1 MSIVNLIIFLVIMA
15 FALLTSNY
23 LVGLAF
29 IFVLMVL
36 EIVEHGMAHSM
47 FLAMCE
53 LAFVL
58 FVIEETKRR
67 KGDSPLLKYNP
78 LYKNNVL
85 PKKLQ
90 IIICTIFLLALLVRI
105 IAFFYPVMDQ
115 NHGSADDEYRR
126 ETYVFINKLVIAHK
140 RGEDYHSVAK
150 SNPFTNDVFVCKVV
164 ALLESEYGRV
174 DYMNRSVSVALQ
186 SNTVERAKS
195 LQRLSDECVKES
207 SNVVQRIITAGIGD
221 VNAKKMAID
230 FSTQYKKLHQRCCK
244 AVEKGYNDY

>member
-1 MSIVNLIIFLVIMA
+1 MSIVNFIIFLGILA

-23 LVGLAF
+23 LVGLRF

-36 EIVEHGMAHSM
+36 EIAEHGMAHSM
-47 FLAMCE
+47 FLVMCE
-53 LAFVL
+53 LTFVL
-58 FVIEETKRR
+58 FVIKETKRR

-105 IAFFYPVMDQ
+105 IAFFYPAMGQ
-115 NHGSADDEYRR
+115 NHGGTDDEYRR
-126 ETYVFINKLVIAHK
+126 EANAFINRIVIAHK

-150 SNPFTNDVFVCKVV
+150 SNPFINDVFVCKVA

-174 DYMNRSVSVALQ
+174 DYMSQSISVAI
-186 SNTVERAKS
+186 SNTAERGKI
-195 LQRLSDECVKES
+195 LQRLSDECINES
-207 SNVVQRIITAGIGD
+207 SNVVQRITAADIGE
-221 VNAKKMAID
+221 VNAQKMASD
-230 FSTQYKKLHQRCCK
+230 FSAYYIRLHQKCCK
-244 AVEKGYNDY
+244 AAECME